1 MSDVFSV
8 ALAELSGRRSVDREP
23 VMSDVVMEAIAELTR
38 QNRELAARVSALERD
53 RAEDRERLNAHG
65 MLLTLPTR
73 RDVVRHYEAQLAQIK
88 QEAA

>member
-8 ALAELSGRRSVDREP
+8 AL
-23 VMSDVVMEAIAELTR
+23 AELTR

-73 RDVVRHYEAQLAQIK
+73 RDVVRHYEAQLAQVK
-88 QEAA
+88 DAA